1 MIQRYCISYG
11 ELAKADFDGGLVM
24 YEDYIKLES
33 QNKALRELVGE
44 CIKSFGM
51 VTLEESPRDMYDCA
65 SDAKK
70 TYEEKLR
77 EIGNA

>member
-33 QNKALRELVGE
+33 QNKALRELVEEIVKSYDYAQATEENKYVAGF
-44 CIKSFGM
+44 IKGYFG
-51 VTLEESPRDMYDCA
+51 DII
-65 SDAKK
+65 
-70 TYEEKLR
+70 EKLK
-77 EIGNA
+77 EVDNA